1 MDRIGGNAI
10 MGLVG
15 AALFPGGVMSD
26 ESGDSRF
33 GEAQTL
39 ALAELA
45 GVSIP
50 AEELAEVTN
59 RFASLMLEL
68 ARLQELDLTDIQPVA
83 IFPDEG
89 AP

>member
-1 MDRIGGNAI
+1 
-10 MGLVG
+10 
-15 AALFPGGVMSD
+15 MSAS
-26 ESGDSRF
+26 SGDSRF

-45 GVSIP
+45 GVVIP
-50 AEELAEVTN
+50 ADELAEVTN

-68 ARLQELDLTDIQPVA
+68 DRLQELDLTDIQPVA

-89 AP
+89 APEP